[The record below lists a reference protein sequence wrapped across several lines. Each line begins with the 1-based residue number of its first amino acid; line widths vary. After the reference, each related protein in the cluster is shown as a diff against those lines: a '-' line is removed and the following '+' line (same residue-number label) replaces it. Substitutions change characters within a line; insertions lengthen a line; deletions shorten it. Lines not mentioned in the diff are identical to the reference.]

1 MEPNRINE
9 ATEEESW
16 VQALK
21 EEFNQFERNQA
32 WTQIE
37 RQKNFSII
45 GIKWVFRNK
54 IDENGNVTRNNV
66 WSSSQGYSKQEGI
79 G

>member
-16 VQALK
+16 VQAMK
-21 EEFNQFERNQA
+21 EEFNQFEGNQV

-37 RQKNFSII
+37 RQKNISII
-45 GIKWVFRNK
+45 GIKCLFK
-54 IDENGNVTRNNV
+54 T
-66 WSSSQGYSKQEGI
+66 K
-79 G
+79 